1 MHGGG
6 KTLNNPW
13 LARFVYNAA
22 TSLNITARRPVDSSL
37 LPTASETSTHYI
49 GTMAGHGR
57 GHRPAIQNRPAAR
70 RVKLT
75 VNHAMYCRP
84 PPRRKGPSI
93 TSSGREV
100 IRGAAAS
107 LPLDKGLVRVHACVH
122 VHASLP
128 LDAEGLVCVHAC
140 VHVHASLPLDQ
151 GLVRGALITC
161 CTLSWRTPKRA
172 SGTNIACIYVRMRAC
187 MHACMHACT
196 RTRAFMY
203 ACMLVPLARLGV
215 RQLNVQVTYLL
226 ACLLTS
232 ESEGYTA
239 ALSAPEG
246 RAYTRPLR

>member
-1 MHGGG
+1 MASSRGRSTAGAPPTNPYRPPDWGRRIPQHVEGKNETDENGISLCMHGGG

-172 SGTNIACIYVRMRAC
+172 SGTNI
-187 MHACMHACT
+187 HAYISDAYACT
-196 RTRAFMY
+196 HV
-203 ACMLVPLARLGV
+203 CILA
-215 RQLNVQVTYLL
+215 TYMH
-226 ACLLTS
+226 T
-232 ESEGYTA
+232 
-239 ALSAPEG
+239 
-246 RAYTRPLR
+246 